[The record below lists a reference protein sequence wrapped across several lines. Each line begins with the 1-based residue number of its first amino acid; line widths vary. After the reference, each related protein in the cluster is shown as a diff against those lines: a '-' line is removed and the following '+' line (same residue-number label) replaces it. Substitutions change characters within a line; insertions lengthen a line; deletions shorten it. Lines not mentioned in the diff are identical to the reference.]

1 MTILLVGSSGQ
12 LGREVIE
19 KGKVLFGSE
28 MVAMD
33 LPEIDITEFSK
44 LSDIFYGLSP
54 SIVINTAAYTA
65 VDAAE
70 TQKDLC
76 YAVNRDG
83 PANLARLCRKS
94 RAALIHISTDYV
106 FDGKS
111 KRPYS
116 EDDPVCPLGIYGA
129 SKAEGEKAV
138 LAESDNCV
146 IIRTAWLY
154 SRHGKN
160 FVKTMLRVAME
171 KDTIKVVSDQYGCP
185 TCAADLADAVLVITE
200 ALKKK
205 APPKRCLYHYCGK
218 GITTWYDFAVS
229 IFDIAGRA
237 GLSKLPTVVPIS
249 TAQFPT
255 AAKRPVFSALD
266 CSSIEE
272 DYGIKP
278 RPWKQSLTSTIQNLM
293 SFGTGQ

>member
-19 KGKVLFGSE
+19 KGKFLFGSE

-33 LPEIDITEFSK
+33 LPEIDITEYSK
-44 LSDIFYGLSP
+44 LSDIFYELRP

-106 FDGKS
+106 FNGNI
-111 KRPYS
+111 KRPYN
-116 EDDPVCPLGIYGA
+116 EDDPVCPLGIYGT

-138 LAESDNCV
+138 LAESDDCV
-146 IIRTAWLY
+146 IIRTSWLY

-160 FVKTMLRVAME
+160 FVKTMLRIAMQ

-185 TCAADLADAVLVITE
+185 TCAADLADAVLVIAK
-200 ALKKK
+200 ALIKKTPQK
-205 APPKRCLYHYCGK
+205 HCLYHYCGK

-229 IFDIAGRA
+229 IFDIAGRV
-237 GLSKLPTVVPIS
+237 GLSKIPTVVPIS

-272 DYGIKP
+272 D
-278 RPWKQSLTSTIQNLM
+278 
-293 SFGTGQ
+293 